1 MELVSLWT
9 GNTVTTCQKE
19 DAVGIA
25 LSVSGREV
33 TLVSRSTRPGVPEGD
48 RGWEN
53 SVETGASRARW
64 SMADTYFSDFQ
75 TIHLCCFK

>member
-1 MELVSLWT
+1 MT
-9 GNTVTTCQKE
+9 YQKE

-33 TLVSRSTRPGVPEGD
+33 VLVSRSTRPGVPEGD

-53 SVETGASRARW
+53 SMETGASPGTMEHGGHLFFRL
-64 SMADTYFSDFQ
+64 SDNTFM
-75 TIHLCCFK
+75 LL